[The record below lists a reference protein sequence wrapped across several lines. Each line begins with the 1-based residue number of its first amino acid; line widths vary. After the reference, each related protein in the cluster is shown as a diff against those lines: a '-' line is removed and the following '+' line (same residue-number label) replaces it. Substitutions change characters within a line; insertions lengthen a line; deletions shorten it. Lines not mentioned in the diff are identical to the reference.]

1 MWYIVEYRGDRYI
14 TSDLD
19 EFPGCRVLH
28 KCQSYAEAQRLQAGH
43 SFSMWPV
50 HIKSSL

>member
-1 MWYIVEYRGDRYI
+1 MWYIVEYRDDRYI
-14 TSDLD
+14 TSGLT

-28 KCQSYAEAQRLQAGH
+28 KCQSYAEAQRIDVEHCFFL
-43 SFSMWPV
+43 WPI